1 MDEILIECIRCVE
14 NELSNYYKENIYQ
27 NSLYIELNVRGYL
40 VQTEV
45 IVPVFYKNV
54 YVGFERAD
62 IVVFDKS
69 GNIIKVLE
77 LKSQTSRIGTK
88 EINQLRKYLINLNC
102 ESGILVNFYDK
113 LEIIKVT
120 KTSHEKISNDTLLRR
135 N

>member
-14 NELSNYYKENIYQ
+14 KEISNYYKENIYQ
-27 NSLYIELNVRGYL
+27 NSLYIELNMRGYL

-69 GNIIKVLE
+69 GNILKVLE
-77 LKSQTSRIGTK
+77 LKSQNTRLGPK
-88 EINQLRKYLINLNC
+88 EINQLRKYLINLKC
-102 ESGILVNFYDK
+102 DSGILVNFYDN
-113 LEIIKVT
+113 LEIIKVN
-120 KTSHEKISNDTLLRR
+120 KTSHQKISNDMPLLQS
-135 N
+135 

>member
-27 NSLYIELNVRGYL
+27 NSLYTELNVRGYL

-88 EINQLRKYLINLNC
+88 EINQLRKYLINLKC

-113 LEIIKVT
+113 IEIIKVT
-120 KTSHEKISNDTLLRR
+120 KTSHEKISNDMLLQR